1 MSSISGGML
10 QQLACFDTFIVPSA
24 PWVKLEH
31 SFSQEFTVENV
42 LAILPAFPKGAPQQR
57 AKRAAEALVK
67 ASNYS
72 RLMAMQQIHA
82 LQAELNFHRSI
93 YNLQVKYTEA
103 VFEGIKQAYYTFQKI
118 VVSVLCSPLQDVLS
132 SYINLKAEASEVA
145 LRDFL
150 TAFKNNVKQIQD
162 AVDTLTPSKNQQ
174 HEGDEAL
181 SRVGKEFF
189 LSLEHSLEDCGE
201 KRDKAASE
209 MEILQTELALAF
221 ENLQSLRKER
231 KEKKAE
237 SIPHFTKSE
246 HGESA
251 GGGAASGLDKISKD
265 NPVPDSTPL
274 PPPHSESLL
283 PKRVCDGRSIQ
294 QLIIQAAAAEF

>member
-1 MSSISGGML
+1 MDNLALSWMISGRN
-10 QQLACFDTFIVPSA
+10 
-24 PWVKLEH
+24 LEK
-31 SFSQEFTVENV
+31 QPLTLPIDLCYGKTEN
-42 LAILPAFPKGAPQQR
+42 LNLRYP
-57 AKRAAEALVK
+57 
-67 ASNYS
+67 
-72 RLMAMQQIHA
+72 IHA

-103 VFEGIKQAYYTFQKI
+103 VFEGIKQAYHTFQEN

-150 TAFKNNVKQIQD
+150 TAFKNNAEQIQNT
-162 AVDTLTPSKNQQ
+162 VDTLTPSKNQH

-181 SRVGKEFF
+181 SRFGKEFF
-189 LSLEHSLEDCGE
+189 LSLEHSLKDCGE
-201 KRDKAASE
+201 QRDKAASE
-209 MEILQTELALAF
+209 METLQTELALAF

-246 HGESA
+246 
-251 GGGAASGLDKISKD
+251 GGRVQEEELQAAWIRFQKITQCQIQH
-265 NPVPDSTPL
+265 PC
-274 PPPHSESLL
+274 LL
-283 PKRVCDGRSIQ
+283 HTVRVFCPNMCLRW
-294 QLIIQAAAAEF
+294 QLISQAAAAEFYGVSPSPEGEELPQE

>member
-1 MSSISGGML
+1 M
-10 QQLACFDTFIVPSA
+10 T
-24 PWVKLEH
+24 
-31 SFSQEFTVENV
+31 
-42 LAILPAFPKGAPQQR
+42 
-57 AKRAAEALVK
+57 
-67 ASNYS
+67 
-72 RLMAMQQIHA
+72 MQQIHA

-103 VFEGIKQAYYTFQKI
+103 VFEGIKQAYHTFQEN

-150 TAFKNNVKQIQD
+150 TAFKNNAEQIQNT
-162 AVDTLTPSKNQQ
+162 VDTLTPSKNQH

-181 SRVGKEFF
+181 SRFGKEFF
-189 LSLEHSLEDCGE
+189 LSLEHSLKDCGE
-201 KRDKAASE
+201 QRDKAASE
-209 MEILQTELALAF
+209 METLQTELALAF

-246 HGESA
+246 
-251 GGGAASGLDKISKD
+251 GGRVQEEELQAAWIRFQKITQCQIQH
-265 NPVPDSTPL
+265 PC
-274 PPPHSESLL
+274 LL
-283 PKRVCDGRSIQ
+283 HTVRVFCPNMCLRW
-294 QLIIQAAAAEF
+294 QLISQAAAAEFYGVSPSPEGEELPQE